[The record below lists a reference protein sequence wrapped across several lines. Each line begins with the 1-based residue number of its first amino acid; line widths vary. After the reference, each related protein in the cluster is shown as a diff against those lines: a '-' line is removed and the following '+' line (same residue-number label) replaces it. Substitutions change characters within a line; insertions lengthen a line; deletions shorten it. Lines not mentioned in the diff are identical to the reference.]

1 MLHLFWLLLNIGIGI
16 YFLLICF
23 KATKLVREKIGLIAT
38 LVFVFGLL
46 SFIGNAKHENDNKEP
61 NAKQIRTCKFSNN
74 DSLDNNDTHLMKIDL
89 EKNSISTYQLGI
101 KYGKTFQNKLN
112 IPISAYSNSEGFG
125 SSTKWTPNLIIL
137 NRTNYNNKFE
147 YNVSGIVEWK
157 LLGFTIYTESKN
169 YKGLVSVK

>member
-1 MLHLFWLLLNIGIGI
+1 MLHLFWLLLNIAIGI

-38 LVFVFGLL
+38 LILVFGLL
-46 SFIGNAKHENDNKEP
+46 SFIGNAKHQNDIKEP
-61 NAKQIRTCKFSNN
+61 NANQMKTWKFATEDNLN
-74 DSLDNNDTHLMKIDL
+74 NNDTYLMNIDL
-89 EKNSISTYQLGI
+89 EKNSISTYYLAI

-112 IPISAYSNSEGFG
+112 MPISAYSNSEGFG

-137 NRTNYNNKFE
+137 NKTSDNNKFE

-169 YKGLVSVK
+169 YKGLANVK